1 MTVATS
7 ADGARVV
14 TGSRGNLVQVW
25 DAKTRAC
32 FRFLQCRTT
41 DYPGIDRLVVVVVV
55 VVVVAI
61 AMSAD
66 GASIVIAF
74 EYEGIC

>member
-1 MTVATS
+1 VTVATS

-32 FRFLQCRTT
+32 LRSLQCRTS
-41 DYPGIDRLVVVVVV
+41 DYPGIDRLA
-55 VVVVAI
+55 VVVAI

-74 EYEGIC
+74 EFEGL